1 MSRWTINSYTF
12 IATGSTRP
20 WTITL
25 QTLDLTDYFLSG
37 TLTLTVD
44 ETSKVVFTIP
54 YMQGKDLYQGQTLI
68 DVKYGND
75 RKFFGTI
82 AKKTYDSLSGIYTFE
97 VTGVLGTYQFLPNYD
112 NYGVDTIENY
122 LATEMSR
129 FKGTASA
136 PYDID
141 NPWTELY
148 TGHNEIPST
157 FGDIVTENLSLI
169 PSFNLNIQKT
179 SASAYDFIKLIT
191 RQKSYVIPQ
200 AVTPKSALH
209 LFEKAEKIYFKRITE
224 VNTQEVKYNDN
235 LTQFV
240 SSLDTPPSRV
250 RAYNTVDQYPQYGGY
265 DYGKYPV
272 PFYYKRVNLSQKTDG
287 SGYSTS
293 TEIADEASRLVSES
307 RQMNFEVYA
316 YDKHLLDE
324 SVPWIDID
332 KKVKVTYRLDGN
344 EVWSN
349 FNVTQITY
357 DLVDATKSR
366 IKLGNLKNSFTAGT
380 EQDDRD
386 FEAALKDRLQT
397 SGGTMTGDIAFKDS
411 SSVVGDS
418 KFTIRDR
425 IFGTCNHANIK
436 LLKHGAISAQGEELD
451 TEPYLTQYVKLPFM
465 PVLPN
470 ESYTASYQ
478 STNATQKRMN
488 WFEFDSQGNFLRLNG
503 TNFVDNT
510 VTFQTGANTAF
521 VRLQYNNMS
530 GDNPTT
536 TTIEEFISI
545 QLESGTTKSAFVPH
559 ALDNVELTKKSGW
572 SYKGDLT
579 SAIAFD
585 ADDTELL
592 IVPTVYGIV
601 FQGGHYIIDTLQASP
616 LYNEFYVNQ
625 DTTFGFTMTFYRS
638 GYALVLNTK
647 DVRGWDANQVRVLI
661 YTK

>member
-1 MSRWTINSYTF
+1 VKLGRIVSS
-12 IATGSTRP
+12 
-20 WTITL
+20 IT
-25 QTLDLTDYFLSG
+25 
-37 TLTLTVD
+37 
-44 ETSKVVFTIP
+44 
-54 YMQGKDLYQGQTLI
+54 
-68 DVKYGND
+68 
-75 RKFFGTI
+75 
-82 AKKTYDSLSGIYTFE
+82 DSLSASSGDVAKQLEEY
-97 VTGVLGTYQFLPNYD
+97 LP
-112 NYGVDTIENY
+112 
-122 LATEMSR
+122 
-129 FKGTASA
+129 
-136 PYDID
+136 
-141 NPWTELY
+141 
-148 TGHNEIPST
+148 
-157 FGDIVTENLSLI
+157 
-169 PSFNLNIQKT
+169 
-179 SASAYDFIKLIT
+179 
-191 RQKSYVIPQ
+191 
-200 AVTPKSALH
+200 
-209 LFEKAEKIYFKRITE
+209 
-224 VNTQEVKYNDN
+224 
-235 LTQFV
+235 
-240 SSLDTPPSRV
+240 
-250 RAYNTVDQYPQYGGY
+250 
-265 DYGKYPV
+265 
-272 PFYYKRVNLSQKTDG
+272 
-287 SGYSTS
+287 
-293 TEIADEASRLVSES
+293 
-307 RQMNFEVYA
+307 
-316 YDKHLLDE
+316 LL
-324 SVPWIDID
+324 
-332 KKVKVTYRLDGN
+332 
-344 EVWSN
+344 
-349 FNVTQITY
+349 
-357 DLVDATKSR
+357 
-366 IKLGNLKNSFTAGT
+366 
-380 EQDDRD
+380 
-386 FEAALKDRLQT
+386 
-397 SGGTMTGDIAFKDS
+397 GGTMQGDIAFKDS

-488 WFEFDSQGNFLRLNG
+488 WFEFDSQGNLLRFNG

-616 LYNEFYVNQ
+616 LYNEFYLNQ

>member
-44 ETSKVVFTIP
+44 DTSKVVFTIP

-136 PYDID
+136 PYDTD

-169 PSFNLNIQKT
+169 PSYNLNIQQT

-272 PFYYKRVNLSQKTDG
+272 PFYYKRVNLSRKTDG

-307 RQMNFEVYA
+307 RQMNYEVYA

-324 SVPWIDID
+324 SVPWIEID

-344 EVWSN
+344 EVWQN
-349 FNVTQITY
+349 LNVTQITY

-380 EQDDRD
+380 EQDSRD
-386 FEAALKDRLQT
+386 FEAALKDRLLT
-397 SGGTMTGDIAFKDS
+397 SGGTMTGGITFDENGNNAEIDTS
-411 SSVVGDS
+411 EIS
-418 KFTIRDR
+418 IRDR
-425 IFGTCNHANIK
+425 YALTCNLIDQALIE
-436 LLKHGAISAQGEELD
+436 HGATNGLNGVTANAKRVTSAKSKVSASTSYYVQSSATDAYIETITFFDVSGNVISYKNDLYA
-451 TEPYLTQYVKLPFM
+451 
-465 PVLPN
+465 
-470 ESYTASYQ
+470 
-478 STNATQKRMN
+478 
-488 WFEFDSQGNFLRLNG
+488 LNG
-503 TNFVDNT
+503 TFT
-510 VTFQTGANTAF
+510 TPSGCAW
-521 VRLQYNNMS
+521 VRVQWYRPS
-530 GDNPTT
+530 GNLTPSDITNV
-536 TTIEEFISI
+536 
-545 QLESGTTKSAFVPH
+545 QLEKGSQASSFVP
-559 ALDNVELTKKSGW
+559 
-572 SYKGDLT
+572 
-579 SAIAFD
+579 
-585 ADDTELL
+585 
-592 IVPTVYGIV
+592 
-601 FQGGHYIIDTLQASP
+601 
-616 LYNEFYVNQ
+616 
-625 DTTFGFTMTFYRS
+625 FTMDGVEVASELR
-638 GYALVLNTK
+638 
-647 DVRGWDANQVRVLI
+647 
-661 YTK
+661 